1 MSAPVTC
8 RSRRSAECV
17 SPAPTVLGSDP
28 RPSRPAPVFWPVWW
42 PPDARAA
49 RVRATAVRP
58 LGPPAKV
65 DRRARAPRGPMAR
78 LVPTAPPGPTA
89 RLEPTAPPGPTGA
102 REPTAPPVK
111 VAPAAPPVLAPQEPT
126 ARPAKAAPPVL

>member
-8 RSRRSAECV
+8 RLRRSAECV

-28 RPSRPAPVFWPVWW
+28 RPSRPAPVFWPVCW

-89 RLEPTAPPGPTGA
+89 RLEPTAPP
-102 REPTAPPVK
+102 VK

-126 ARPAKAAPPVL
+126 ARPAKAAPPVLASLAPAAKL